1 MTKNWFIYMIRCVDN
16 SLYTGITTNVTK
28 RFQAHESGKGAKYL
42 KTRRPFELVFQQE
55 VGDRSQASKLEYAV
69 KQLPKK
75 RKELIVQGKLNC
87 LSLLEADVEEAD

>member
-16 SLYTGITTNVTK
+16 SLYTGITTNITK

>member
-1 MTKNWFIYMIRCVDN
+1 MIRCVDN

-87 LSLLEADVEEAD
+87 LSLLEADVEEVD